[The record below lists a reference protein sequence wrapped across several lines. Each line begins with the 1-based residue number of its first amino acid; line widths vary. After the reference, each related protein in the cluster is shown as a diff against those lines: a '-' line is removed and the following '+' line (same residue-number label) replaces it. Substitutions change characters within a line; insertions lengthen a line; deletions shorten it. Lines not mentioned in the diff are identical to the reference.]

1 MMRDF
6 TQVTRLWRFIRFGMV
21 GAIGTLAHY
30 ALLLVLVEGVGAGAM
45 VGTASGSLLGA
56 LVNYVLSRRLV
67 FASDRR
73 HREAL
78 PRFLL
83 VAASSLLLNAVLM
96 YVLAVGLGWHYLLA
110 QVLTT
115 AMLLLWNYA
124 ANARWTF
131 PA

>member
-1 MMRDF
+1 MRLVA
-6 TQVTRLWRFIRFGMV
+6 QLRRFMRFGMA
-21 GAIGTLAHY
+21 GAVGTLAHY
-30 ALLLVLVEGVGAGAM
+30 ALLLGLVEGFGASAM
-45 VGTASGSLLGA
+45 AGTAAGSLLGA

-67 FASDRR
+67 FASVRR

-83 VAASSLLLNAVLM
+83 VAASSLLLNAMLM
-96 YVLAVGLGWHYLLA
+96 FAMVETFGWHYLPS

-115 AMLLLWNYA
+115 ALLLLWNYV

-131 PA
+131 SS